1 MLVRDKKNPSLLDP
15 FIRFAKN
22 EVFEY
27 APWSLSN
34 ETFGVNL
41 LRTFTKRVSKFT
53 EKTVFQ
59 KPRFYS
65 FFDTTLHL

>member
-41 LRTFTKRVSKFT
+41 PTSIIAKKF
-53 EKTVFQ
+53 
-59 KPRFYS
+59 P
-65 FFDTTLHL
+65 TLFRKNFHKESI